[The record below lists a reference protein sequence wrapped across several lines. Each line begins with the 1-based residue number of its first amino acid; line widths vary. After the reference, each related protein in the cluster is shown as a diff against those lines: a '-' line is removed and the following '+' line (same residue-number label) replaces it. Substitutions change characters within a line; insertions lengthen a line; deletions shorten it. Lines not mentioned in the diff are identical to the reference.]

1 MAQPPSPED
10 ELQGHVEK
18 TYNQILAKREAK
30 LSKDALVERRALQIT
45 RYFMRESE
53 KVEEEKLQKDS
64 EMSRMNYDRDMLK
77 FKADREATL
86 EAKKVAEEEKAVIFD
101 LMAEKIRQKKEEE
114 AKEKAKKEE
123 REKWKQARV
132 LYEQMQAKERERLKK
147 DLEKE
152 RREQMLASTERHKAA
167 EKGVSSQQDEEL
179 KAAQAKVA
187 AELLKT
193 VERRKKLVLEARQ

>member
-1 MAQPPSPED
+1 
-10 ELQGHVEK
+10 GHVEK

-101 LMAEKIRQKKEEE
+101 LMAEK
-114 AKEKAKKEE
+114 
-123 REKWKQARV
+123 
-132 LYEQMQAKERERLKK
+132 
-147 DLEKE
+147 
-152 RREQMLASTERHKAA
+152 
-167 EKGVSSQQDEEL
+167 
-179 KAAQAKVA
+179 
-187 AELLKT
+187 
-193 VERRKKLVLEARQ
+193 